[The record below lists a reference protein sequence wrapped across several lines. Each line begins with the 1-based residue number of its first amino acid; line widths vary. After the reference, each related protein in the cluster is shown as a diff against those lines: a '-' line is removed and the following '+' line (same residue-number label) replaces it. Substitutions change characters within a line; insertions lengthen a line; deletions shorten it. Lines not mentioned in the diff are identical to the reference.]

1 MGPPLVLASGS
12 EIRARILRAAGISFE
27 IVRPDVD
34 EAALKEEA
42 QSAGLSL
49 TDTAQSL
56 ADAKALAVSGTLAV
70 KTGADRLVLGSDQIL
85 AFEGRGFDKPRTLA
99 EAAARLR
106 LLQGRRHS
114 LINAVSIARAGKIL
128 FRHLDEPQLYM
139 RTLTDAEIDAYLDA
153 AGEEIL
159 SSVGAYQIEALGSR
173 LFERI
178 DGDYFAVLG
187 LALAPVLG
195 YLRRER
201 MLAF

>member
-42 QSAGLSL
+42 QAAGLSL
-49 TDTAQSL
+49 PDTAQSL
-56 ADAKALAVSGTLAV
+56 ADAKALAV

-114 LINAVSIARAGKIL
+114 LINAVSIARAGKIV

>member
-42 QSAGLSL
+42 QAAGLSL
-49 TDTAQSL
+49 PDTAQSL
-56 ADAKALAVSGTLAV
+56 ADAKALAV

-114 LINAVSIARAGKIL
+114 LINAVSIARAGKIV

-159 SSVGAYQIEALGSR
+159 SSVGAYQIEALGIR

>member
-1 MGPPLVLASGS
+1 MQPPLVLASGS

-42 QSAGLSL
+42 QAAGLSL
-49 TDTAQSL
+49 PDTAQSL
-56 ADAKALAVSGTLAV
+56 ADAKALAV

-114 LINAVSIARAGKIL
+114 LINAVSIARAGKIV